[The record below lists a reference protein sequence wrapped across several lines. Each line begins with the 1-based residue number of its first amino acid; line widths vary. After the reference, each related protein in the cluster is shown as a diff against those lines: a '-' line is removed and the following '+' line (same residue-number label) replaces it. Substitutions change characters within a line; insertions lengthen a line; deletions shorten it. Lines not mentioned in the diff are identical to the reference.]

1 MSLIVGNYID
11 MLKCESFLDKATN
24 RIRVRP
30 LPGQDVPTIMVI
42 ECLKKI
48 REEHKIGTHF
58 IAENVK
64 VCKKPDGRM
73 YLRAKN
79 QIIKKIELK

>member
-1 MSLIVGNYID
+1 MDLIIGNYID
-11 MLKCESFLDKATN
+11 DVKCESFLEKETN

-30 LPGQDVPTIMVI
+30 LPGQQVPTTLLI
-42 ECLKKI
+42 ECLKKY
-48 REEHKIGTHF
+48 REENKIGSHF

-64 VCKKPDGRM
+64 ICKKPDGRI

-79 QIIKKIELK
+79 QTIKKIDE